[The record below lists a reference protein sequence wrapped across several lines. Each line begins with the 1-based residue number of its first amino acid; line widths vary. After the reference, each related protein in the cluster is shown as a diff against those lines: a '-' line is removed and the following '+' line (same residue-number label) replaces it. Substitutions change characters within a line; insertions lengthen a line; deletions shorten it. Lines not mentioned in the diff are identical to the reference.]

1 MCDIVYTVIGEK
13 EKGNFFFSSV
23 TFHMFQIG
31 IGGMSRRGY
40 KEGERFNRII
50 WFVDTYH
57 FIISGCQ
64 AQAVGKTNLM
74 ERVVRFMRPNGGQK
88 YV

>member
-1 MCDIVYTVIGEK
+1 
-13 EKGNFFFSSV
+13 
-23 TFHMFQIG
+23 
-31 IGGMSRRGY
+31 MSRRGY

-74 ERVVRFMRPNGGQK
+74 ERVVRFMRPDGGQK